1 MMSRVLCPRH
11 GLQANALASPNIA
24 ARISAR
30 GQFEADQLV
39 RVSFDRP
46 KRSREIWMDRNELAD
61 HAHLIT
67 YVGKIAHLKDF
78 PTMAAIERSLVH
90 VCARCMDELLVRSG
104 EEPAAPTSL
113 ESAFDTAMV
122 AKDANV
128 PERDVVCPI
137 HGVVF
142 KKTTSPQI
150 SRAIDS
156 REARPSSRLIKTVL
170 VSSERESV
178 FWFDA
183 DFLRNVLGPE
193 LDLTSSALRLDDARF
208 RETLMAKSTA
218 VCSVC
223 LHDLLIRNGVE
234 V

>member
-1 MMSRVLCPRH
+1 MPRVLCPRH
-11 GLQANALASPNIA
+11 GLQENALASPNIGA
-24 ARISAR
+24 CINVR
-30 GQFEADQLV
+30 GKFEAGQLV

-61 HAHLIT
+61 HTHLIT

-78 PTMAAIERSLVH
+78 PTLAAIERSLCH

-104 EEPAAPTSL
+104 EEPAAPTSP
-113 ESAFDTAMV
+113 ESAFDTTLV

-128 PERDVVCPI
+128 TGRGVVCPI

-142 KKTTSPQI
+142 KKRTSPQI

-156 REARPSSRLIKTVL
+156 REERPSNRLIKTVL
-170 VSSERESV
+170 VSSESESV

-183 DFLRNVLGPE
+183 DFLHNVLGPE
-193 LDLTSSALRLDDARF
+193 LDLTSSTLRLDDAQF
-208 RETLMAKSTA
+208 RETLMAKSTT
-218 VCSVC
+218 VCKVC
-223 LHDLLIRNGVE
+223 LRDLLTRNGVE